1 MPPANPTLATTPA
14 TTARIDNNHLGLH
27 CQVIYLEVISLGD
40 GQGYGIRGFRRDR
53 STDRP
58 DAGNGNDGTR
68 QDIREHRAAAHCSH
82 EFSPLSEYFFRSRQK
97 PQILSGKVAWLF
109 GALQVIQRL
118 CIEAHQT

>member
-1 MPPANPTLATTPA
+1 
-14 TTARIDNNHLGLH
+14 LGLH
-27 CQVIYLEVISLGD
+27 RQVIHLEVISLGD
-40 GQGYGIRGFRRDR
+40 GQRHGIRGFRRD
-53 STDRP
+53 SPPYRP
-58 DAGNGNDGTR
+58 HACNGNDGTR
-68 QDIREHRAAAHCSH
+68 QDIREHRAATHCSH